1 MFYFTPL
8 PGFFSPFPRGTSSLS
23 VTQEY
28 LALRGGP
35 RGFTRDFSCPMLL
48 GIRLSQLSFQLQDF
62 HLLWCSFSLLRL
74 TALVYVVVPQPQ
86 SASTL
91 V

>member
-8 PGFFSPFPRGTSSLS
+8 LGFFSPFPRGTYTLS

-35 RGFTRDFSCPMLL
+35 RSFTRNSTSFMLL
-48 GIRLSQLSFQLQDF
+48 GLIYIYVYKKITGLSP
-62 HLLWCSFSLLRL
+62 SL
-74 TALVYVVVPQPQ
+74 V
-86 SASTL
+86 
-91 V
+91 